1 MIGYLGFGLVL
12 LTEGKVFLVGDH
24 VHVIQPDTDLRVF
37 IKVEDGSSERNRNI
51 WV

>member
-24 VHVIQPDTDLRVF
+24 ALVIQPGTDLRVF